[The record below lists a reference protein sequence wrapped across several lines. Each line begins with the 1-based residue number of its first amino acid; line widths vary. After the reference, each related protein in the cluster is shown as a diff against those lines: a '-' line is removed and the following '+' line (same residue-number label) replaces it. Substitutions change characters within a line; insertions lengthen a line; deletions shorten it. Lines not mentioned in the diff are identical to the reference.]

1 MKVQKPLAA
10 KTLNADAWLHI
21 HPDVASLMLST
32 MPLTGN
38 YREVHYK
45 DLVDQAID
53 VVATKLLNRPPSNTS
68 MLAHATCCNSW
79 GEKRTI
85 EAHNHPPWKIVPLT
99 RKGKKQIKTKEALK
113 LAILGKEPEDPAE
126 PWMVDFPKAM
136 TKCSYNTHR
145 NYRLRI
151 EPVQD
156 PHEDNEQLKDDDA
169 GLGKRSEDDL
179 PPLEEDGKQQQ
190 EGRP

>member
-1 MKVQKPLAA
+1 MLVQKPLAG
-10 KTLNADAWLHI
+10 KDDEDSADLLV
-21 HPDVASLMLST
+21 HPDVITFMAST

-45 DLVDQAID
+45 DLVDQAIE
-53 VVATKLLNRPPSNTS
+53 VVANKLLNRPSTNKR
-68 MLAHATCCNSW
+68 MLAHATCCKSW

-85 EAHNHPPWKIVPLT
+85 EKHNHPPWKIVPLSK
-99 RKGKKQIKTKEALK
+99 KGKKQMKTKKAIKE
-113 LAILGKEPEDPAE
+113 AILGKEPEDPSE
-126 PWMVDFPKAM
+126 PWMVDFPKALA
-136 TKCSYNTHR
+136 KCSYDMDR
-145 NYRLRI
+145 NYKLRI

-156 PHEDNEQLKDDDA
+156 PQEDNKQLKDDDA